1 LEEIIKTF
9 VKTVISS
16 KDPSEAAENENTY
29 VSLLRVCVKLLDI
42 FKIDETLA
50 SEPSP
55 SIESW

>member
-1 LEEIIKTF
+1 M
-9 VKTVISS
+9 KTVISS